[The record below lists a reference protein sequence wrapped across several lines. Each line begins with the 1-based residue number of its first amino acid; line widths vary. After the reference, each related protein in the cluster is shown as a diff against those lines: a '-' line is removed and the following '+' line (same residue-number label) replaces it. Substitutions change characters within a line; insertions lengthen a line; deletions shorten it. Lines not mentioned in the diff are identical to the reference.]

1 MTDYTFFSALTHCI
15 RQGGAPVLCTI
26 VDSAGSAPRG
36 AGARMA
42 LLSDGTWIGTVSGG
56 AVENL
61 VQQRASAVM
70 DGTAQ
75 GGLEHYSL
83 GGEAS
88 RTGMVCGGAVTV
100 CIQTLGE
107 KQLADLERLIE
118 FLKSGNPCLL
128 LIHNKE
134 QVYDL
139 VAYGEGEL
147 PETLAGR
154 PQTAPLFEDGMYT
167 EPMGWDG
174 VLYLFG
180 GGHVGQALAPMLS
193 QVGFRVVVFDSRE
206 EIAQPQNF
214 PGAEKVVLGS
224 FENIG
229 EQVQLTRRDYA
240 VVMSPGHQHDLEVL
254 CQVLEQRPYYVGC
267 MGSRKKKAF
276 LWGELERR
284 GFSRE
289 QIETIHLPIDLDI
302 GGETPAEIAVSVT
315 AQLIQVRAG
324 RLGRCGGGLCPA

>member
-1 MTDYTFFSALTHCI
+1 
-15 RQGGAPVLCTI
+15 
-26 VDSAGSAPRG
+26 
-36 AGARMA
+36 MA
-42 LLSDGTWIGTVSGG
+42 LLPDGTWLGTVGGG

-100 CIQTLGE
+100 CIQSLGTEQLPALEQLAQHLQSGTPCMLLLDNIEHVSRFSVYGE
-107 KQLADLERLIE
+107 KD
-118 FLKSGNPCLL
+118 
-128 LIHNKE
+128 
-134 QVYDL
+134 
-139 VAYGEGEL
+139 L
-147 PETLAGR
+147 PEALAKR
-154 PQTAPLFEDGMYT
+154 PQTASLLEDGMYT
-167 EPMGWDG
+167 EPMGRDG

-180 GGHVGQALAPMLS
+180 GGHVGQALAPMLA

-206 EIAQPQNF
+206 DIARPQNF
-214 PGAEKVVLGS
+214 PGAERVVLGS
-224 FENIG
+224 FDQIG

-254 CQVLEQRPYYVGC
+254 CQVLEQQPYYVGC

-276 LWGELERR
+276 LWGELKRR
-284 GFSRE
+284 GFSQE
-289 QIETIHLPIDLDI
+289 QIEAIHLPIGLDI
-302 GGETPAEIAVSVT
+302 GGDTPAEIAVSVT

-324 RLGRCGGGLCPA
+324 RLGRRGGGCPA

>member
-1 MTDYTFFSALTHCI
+1 MTDYTLFSALTQCV

-26 VDSAGSAPRG
+26 VNSAGSAPRG

-42 LLSDGTWIGTVSGG
+42 RLSDGTWLGTVGGG
-56 AVENL
+56 AVECL
-61 VQQRASAVM
+61 VQQRASQVM

-100 CIQTLGE
+100 CIQSLGAE
-107 KQLADLERLIE
+107 QLPALERVTD
-118 FLKSGNPCLL
+118 FLQSGSPCLL
-128 LIHNKE
+128 LIQNIE
-134 QVYDL
+134 QAPTL
-139 VAYGEGEL
+139 VIYGAEEL
-147 PETLAGR
+147 PEALSQR
-154 PQTAPLFEDGMYT
+154 PQTAPLLEGGMYT
-167 EPMGWDG
+167 EPLGRDG

-180 GGHVGQALAPMLS
+180 GGHVGQALAPMLA

-214 PGAEKVVLGS
+214 PGAERVVLGC
-224 FENIG
+224 FERIG
-229 EQVQLTRRDYA
+229 EQVQLTPRDYA

-254 CQVLEQRPYYVGC
+254 CQVLEQKPYYVGC
-267 MGSRKKKAF
+267 MGSRKKRAF

-284 GFSRE
+284 GFSRT
-289 QIETIHLPIDLDI
+289 QIEAIHLPIGLDI

-324 RLGRCGGGLCPA
+324 RLGRNGGGLCPA

>member
-1 MTDYTFFSALTHCI
+1 MTDYTLFSALTQCV

-42 LLSDGTWIGTVSGG
+42 LLPDGTWLGTVGGG
-56 AVENL
+56 AVERL
-61 VQQRASAVM
+61 VQQRASQVM

-100 CIQTLGE
+100 CIQSLGAE
-107 KQLADLERLIE
+107 QLPALERLTD
-118 FLKSGNPCLL
+118 FLQSGTPCSL
-128 LIHNKE
+128 LIQNIE
-134 QVYDL
+134 QAPTL
-139 VAYGEGEL
+139 VIYGAEEL
-147 PETLAGR
+147 PEALSQC
-154 PQTAPLFEDGMYT
+154 PQTAPLLEGGIYT
-167 EPMGWDG
+167 EPLGRDG

-180 GGHVGQALAPMLS
+180 GGHVGQALAPMLA

-214 PGAEKVVLGS
+214 PGAERVVLGF
-224 FENIG
+224 FERIG
-229 EQVQLTRRDYA
+229 EQVQLTPRDYA

-254 CQVLEQRPYYVGC
+254 CQVLEQKPYYVGC
-267 MGSRKKKAF
+267 MGSRKKRAF

-284 GFSRE
+284 GFSRT
-289 QIETIHLPIDLDI
+289 QIETIHLPIGLDI

-324 RLGRCGGGLCPA
+324 RLGRNGGGLCPA

>member
-1 MTDYTFFSALTHCI
+1 MTDFALFSTLIDCI

-26 VDSAGSAPRG
+26 VGSAGSAPRG

-42 LLSDGTWIGTVSGG
+42 LLPNGTWLGTVGGG

-88 RTGMVCGGAVTV
+88 STGMVCGGAVTV
-100 CIQTLGE
+100 CIQSLGTEQLPALEQLAQYLQIGTPCMLLLDKIERVPSFSVCGE
-107 KQLADLERLIE
+107 KD
-118 FLKSGNPCLL
+118 
-128 LIHNKE
+128 
-134 QVYDL
+134 
-139 VAYGEGEL
+139 L
-147 PETLAGR
+147 PEALAKR
-154 PQTAPLFEDGMYT
+154 PQTAPLLEDGMYT
-167 EPMGWDG
+167 EPMGQDG

-180 GGHVGQALAPMLS
+180 GGHVGQALAPMLA

-206 EIAQPQNF
+206 DIARPQNF
-214 PGAEKVVLGS
+214 PGAERVVLGS
-224 FENIG
+224 FDQIG

-254 CQVLEQRPYYVGC
+254 CQVLEQQPYYVGC

-276 LWGELERR
+276 LWEELERR
-284 GFSRE
+284 GFSRA
-289 QIETIHLPIDLDI
+289 QIETIHLPIGLDI

-324 RLGRCGGGLCPA
+324 RLGPRRGGGCPA

>member
-1 MTDYTFFSALTHCI
+1 MTDFSLFSTLIDCI

-42 LLSDGTWIGTVSGG
+42 LLPDGAWLGTVGGG

-61 VQQRASAVM
+61 VRQRACAVM
-70 DGTAQ
+70 DGAAR
-75 GGLEHYSL
+75 GGLAHYSL
-83 GGEAS
+83 GGEESA
-88 RTGMVCGGAVTV
+88 TGMVCGGAVTV
-100 CIQTLGE
+100 CIQTLGAE
-107 KQLADLERLIE
+107 QLPALEQLAHCLQR
-118 FLKSGNPCLL
+118 GTPCLL
-128 LIHNKE
+128 LLDNVE
-134 QVYDL
+134 SAPGFFV
-139 VAYGEGEL
+139 YGEDSL
-147 PETLAGR
+147 PDALAKR
-154 PQTAPLFEDGMYT
+154 PQTAPLLEDGMYT
-167 EPMGWDG
+167 EPMGRDG

-206 EIAQPQNF
+206 DIAQPQNF
-214 PGAEKVVLGS
+214 PGAERVVLGS
-224 FENIG
+224 FEHIG
-229 EQVQLTRRDYA
+229 EQVQLTSRDYA
-240 VVMSPGHQHDLEVL
+240 VVMSPGHRHDLEVL
-254 CQVLEQRPYYVGC
+254 CQVLAQNPYYVGC

-284 GFSRE
+284 GFSQA
-289 QIETIHLPIDLDI
+289 QIEAIHLPIGLDI

-324 RLGRCGGGLCPA
+324 RLGRRGGGGCPA

>member
-267 MGSRKKKAF
+267 LS
-276 LWGELERR
+276 L
-284 GFSRE
+284 
-289 QIETIHLPIDLDI
+289 IHI
-302 GGETPAEIAVSVT
+302 
-315 AQLIQVRAG
+315 
-324 RLGRCGGGLCPA
+324 

>member
-1 MTDYTFFSALTHCI
+1 MTDYALFLALTDCV
-15 RQGGAPVLCTI
+15 RQGGAPVLCTV

-42 LLSDGTWIGTVSGG
+42 RLSDGSWLGTVGGG

-61 VQQRASAVM
+61 VQQRAAQVM
-70 DGTAQ
+70 EGTAQ

-83 GGEAS
+83 GGETS

-100 CIQTLGE
+100 CIQSLGAE
-107 KQLADLERLIE
+107 QLPALERLTE
-118 FLKSGNPCLL
+118 FLKSGFPCLL
-128 LIHNKE
+128 LISNIE
-134 QVYDL
+134 QVPIL
-139 VAYGEGEL
+139 AAYGAEEL
-147 PETLAGR
+147 PEELSQR
-154 PQTAPLFEDGMYT
+154 PQSAPLLEGGMYT
-167 EPMGWDG
+167 EPLGRDG

-180 GGHVGQALAPMLS
+180 GGHVGQALAPMLA

-206 EIAQPQNF
+206 EISQPQNF
-214 PGAEKVVLGS
+214 PGAERVVLGS
-224 FENIG
+224 FAHIG
-229 EQVQLTRRDYA
+229 EQVQLNPRDYA

-254 CQVLEQRPYYVGC
+254 CQVLEQKPSYVGC

-284 GFSRE
+284 GFSRA
-289 QIETIHLPIDLDI
+289 QIEAIHLPIGLDI

-324 RLGRCGGGLCPA
+324 RLGCRDGGPCPA

>member
-1 MTDYTFFSALTHCI
+1 MTDYTFFSALTDCI

-42 LLSDGTWIGTVSGG
+42 LLSNGTWIGTVGGG

-70 DGTAQ
+70 DGTVQ

-100 CIQTLGE
+100 CIQTLRE
-107 KQLADLERLIE
+107 KQLPDLERLIG
-118 FLKSGNPCLL
+118 FLKDGTPCSL

-134 QVYDL
+134 QVYNL
-139 VAYGEGEL
+139 AVCGEGEL
-147 PETLAGR
+147 PGTLAKR

-167 EPMGWDG
+167 EPMGRDG

-214 PGAEKVVLGS
+214 PGAELVVLGS

-229 EQVQLTRRDYA
+229 EQVQLTSRDYA
-240 VVMSPGHQHDLEVL
+240 VIMSPGHQHDLEVL

-289 QIETIHLPIDLDI
+289 QIETIHLPIGLDI

-324 RLGRCGGGLCPA
+324 HLGRSGGGLCPA

>member
-1 MTDYTFFSALTHCI
+1 MTDYTFFSALTDCI

-42 LLSDGTWIGTVSGG
+42 LLPDGTWIGTVGGG

-61 VQQRASAVM
+61 VQQRAAQVM

-107 KQLADLERLIE
+107 KQLLDLERLIG
-118 FLKSGNPCLL
+118 FLKSGTPCLL
-128 LIHNKE
+128 FIYKNE
-134 QVYDL
+134 QVYSL
-139 VAYGEGEL
+139 AAYGEGEL

-167 EPMGWDG
+167 EPMGRDG

-214 PGAEKVVLGS
+214 PGAEQVVLGS

-229 EQVQLTRRDYA
+229 EQVQLTSRDYA
-240 VVMSPGHQHDLEVL
+240 VIMSPGHQHDLEVL

-289 QIETIHLPIDLDI
+289 QIESIHLPIGLDI

-324 RLGRCGGGLCPA
+324 RLGRSGGGLCPA

>member
-1 MTDYTFFSALTHCI
+1 MTDYTLFSALTQCVQ
-15 RQGGAPVLCTI
+15 RGGKPVMCTI
-26 VDSAGSAPRG
+26 VDSAGSSPRG

-42 LLSDGTWIGTVSGG
+42 LLPDSTWLGTVGGG
-56 AVENL
+56 AVERL
-61 VQQRASAVM
+61 VQQHAAQVM

-75 GGLEHYSL
+75 GGLEYYSL

-100 CIQTLGE
+100 CIQSLGRE
-107 KQLADLERLIE
+107 QLTTLERLTE
-118 FLKSGNPCLL
+118 FLKSGRPCLL
-128 LIHNKE
+128 LINNIK
-134 QVYDL
+134 QAPSL
-139 VAYGEGEL
+139 VVYGEGEL
-147 PETLAGR
+147 PEELSQR
-154 PQTAPLFEDGMYT
+154 PQTAPLLEDGVYT
-167 EPMGWDG
+167 EPLGRDG

-214 PGAEKVVLGS
+214 PGAEQVVLGS
-224 FENIG
+224 FDNIG
-229 EQVQLTRRDYA
+229 EQVQITSQDYA

-254 CQVLEQRPYYVGC
+254 CQVLAQKPCYVGC
-267 MGSRKKKAF
+267 MGSRKKRAF
-276 LWGELERR
+276 LWSELERR

-289 QIETIHLPIDLDI
+289 QIEAIHLPIGLDI

-324 RLGRCGGGLCPA
+324 RLGRSGGGLCPA

>member
-1 MTDYTFFSALTHCI
+1 MTDFALFSTLIDCI

-42 LLSDGTWIGTVSGG
+42 LLPDGTWLGTVGGG

-83 GGEAS
+83 GGES
-88 RTGMVCGGAVTV
+88 SSTGMVCGGAVTV
-100 CIQTLGE
+100 CIQSLGAE
-107 KQLADLERLIE
+107 QLHALEQLAQYLQ
-118 FLKSGNPCLL
+118 GGTPCLL
-128 LIHNKE
+128 LLDNIE
-134 QVYDL
+134 RVPSFS
-139 VAYGEGEL
+139 VCGEKDL
-147 PETLAGR
+147 PEALAKR
-154 PQTAPLFEDGMYT
+154 PQTAPLLEDGMYT
-167 EPMGWDG
+167 EPMGQDG

-180 GGHVGQALAPMLS
+180 GGHVGQALAPMLA

-206 EIAQPQNF
+206 DIARPQNF
-214 PGAEKVVLGS
+214 PGAERVVLGS
-224 FENIG
+224 FDQIG
-229 EQVQLTRRDYA
+229 EQVQLTSRDYA

-254 CQVLEQRPYYVGC
+254 CQVLEQQPYYVGC

-284 GFSRE
+284 GFSQV
-289 QIETIHLPIDLDI
+289 QIEAIHLPIGLDI

-324 RLGRCGGGLCPA
+324 RLGRRGGGCPA

>member
-42 LLSDGTWIGTVSGG
+42 LLSDGAWIGTVG
-56 AVENL
+56 
-61 VQQRASAVM
+61 
-70 DGTAQ
+70 
-75 GGLEHYSL
+75 
-83 GGEAS
+83 
-88 RTGMVCGGAVTV
+88 GGAVTV

-254 CQVLEQRPYYVGC
+254 GQVLEQRPYYVGC

-289 QIETIHLPIDLDI
+289 QIETIHLPIGLDI

>member
-1 MTDYTFFSALTHCI
+1 MTDYALFLALAHCV
-15 RQGGAPVLCTI
+15 RQGGTPVLCTI

-42 LLSDGTWIGTVSGG
+42 LLPDGTWLGTVGGG

-61 VQQRASAVM
+61 VQQRAAAVIA
-70 DGTAQ
+70 GTAP

-88 RTGMVCGGAVTV
+88 ATGMVCGGAVTV
-100 CIQTLGE
+100 CIQCLGE
-107 KQLADLERLIE
+107 TQLPVLERLTQ
-118 FLKSGNPCLL
+118 FLQSGTPCM
-128 LIHNKE
+128 LIISNME
-134 QVYDL
+134 QVPDL
-139 VAYGEGEL
+139 TAYREEEL
-147 PETLAGR
+147 PESLANC
-154 PQTAPLFEDGMYT
+154 PQTAPLLEDGVYT
-167 EPMGWDG
+167 EPMGRDG

-206 EIAQPQNF
+206 EIARPQNF
-214 PGAEKVVLGS
+214 PGAERVVLGS
-224 FENIG
+224 FEHIG
-229 EQVQLTRRDYA
+229 AQVQLTPRDYA
-240 VVMSPGHQHDLEVL
+240 VIMSPGHRHDLEVL
-254 CQVLEQRPYYVGC
+254 CQVLEQRPCYVGC

-289 QIETIHLPIDLDI
+289 QMEAIHLPIGLDI

-324 RLGRCGGGLCPA
+324 RLGRSGGGLCPA

>member
-1 MTDYTFFSALTHCI
+1 
-15 RQGGAPVLCTI
+15 
-26 VDSAGSAPRG
+26 
-36 AGARMA
+36 MA
-42 LLSDGTWIGTVSGG
+42 LLPDGTWLGTVGGG

-61 VQQRASAVM
+61 VQQRAAAVIG
-70 DGTAQ
+70 GTVP

-88 RTGMVCGGAVTV
+88 ATGMVCGGAVTV
-100 CIQTLGE
+100 CIQCLG
-107 KQLADLERLIE
+107 KTQLPALERLTQ
-118 FLKSGNPCLL
+118 FLQSGTPCM
-128 LIHNKE
+128 LIISNME
-134 QVYDL
+134 QVPDL
-139 VAYGEGEL
+139 TAYREEEL
-147 PETLAGR
+147 PESLANC
-154 PQTAPLFEDGMYT
+154 PQTAPLLEDGVYT
-167 EPMGWDG
+167 EPMGRDG

-206 EIAQPQNF
+206 EIARPQNF
-214 PGAEKVVLGS
+214 PGAERVVLGS
-224 FENIG
+224 FEHIG
-229 EQVQLTRRDYA
+229 EQVQLTPRDYA
-240 VVMSPGHQHDLEVL
+240 VIMSPGHRHDLEVL
-254 CQVLEQRPYYVGC
+254 CQVLEQRPCYVGC

-289 QIETIHLPIDLDI
+289 QMEAIHLPIGLDI

-324 RLGRCGGGLCPA
+324 RLGRSGGGLCPA

>member
-1 MTDYTFFSALTHCI
+1 MTDFAFFSALMDCI

-42 LLSDGTWIGTVSGG
+42 LLPDGTWLGTVGGG

-88 RTGMVCGGAVTV
+88 STGMVCGGAVTV
-100 CIQTLGE
+100 CIQTLGAG
-107 KQLADLERLIE
+107 QLPALERLTQY
-118 FLKSGNPCLL
+118 LQSGTPCLL
-128 LIHNKE
+128 LLDNIE
-134 QVYDL
+134 SAPGFFV
-139 VAYGEGEL
+139 YGEEFL
-147 PETLAGR
+147 PDTLAKR
-154 PQTAPLFEDGMYT
+154 PRTAPVLEDGMYT
-167 EPMGWDG
+167 EPMGRDG

-206 EIAQPQNF
+206 DIARPQNF
-214 PGAEKVVLGS
+214 PGAERVVLGS
-224 FENIG
+224 FAHVG

-254 CQVLEQRPYYVGC
+254 CQVLKQQPYYVGC

-289 QIETIHLPIDLDI
+289 QIEAIHLPIGLDI
-302 GGETPAEIAVSVT
+302 GGDTPAEIAVSVT
-315 AQLIQVRAG
+315 AQLIQVRARRLDPRGG
-324 RLGRCGGGLCPA
+324 RGCPA

>member
-1 MTDYTFFSALTHCI
+1 MTDYALFSALAHCVG
-15 RQGGAPVLCTI
+15 QGGTPVLCTI

-42 LLSDGTWIGTVSGG
+42 LLPDGTWLGTVGGG

-61 VQQRASAVM
+61 VQQRAAAVIG
-70 DGTAQ
+70 GTVP

-88 RTGMVCGGAVTV
+88 ATGMVCGGAVTV
-100 CIQTLGE
+100 CIQCLG
-107 KQLADLERLIE
+107 KTQLPALERLTQ
-118 FLKSGNPCLL
+118 FLQSGTPCVLV
-128 LIHNKE
+128 ISNIE
-134 QVYDL
+134 QVPDL
-139 VAYGEGEL
+139 AVYGEEGL
-147 PETLAGR
+147 PEALAKR
-154 PQTAPLFEDGMYT
+154 PQTAPLLEDGVYT
-167 EPMGWDG
+167 EPMGRDG

-206 EIAQPQNF
+206 EIARPQNF
-214 PGAEKVVLGS
+214 PGAERVVLGS
-224 FENIG
+224 FEHIG
-229 EQVQLTRRDYA
+229 EQVQLTPRDYA
-240 VVMSPGHQHDLEVL
+240 VIMSPGHRHDLEVL
-254 CQVLEQRPYYVGC
+254 CQVLEQRPCYVGC

-289 QIETIHLPIDLDI
+289 QMEAIHLPIGLDI

-324 RLGRCGGGLCPA
+324 RLGRSGGGSCPA

>member
-1 MTDYTFFSALTHCI
+1 
-15 RQGGAPVLCTI
+15 
-26 VDSAGSAPRG
+26 
-36 AGARMA
+36 MA
-42 LLSDGTWIGTVSGG
+42 LLPDGTWLGTVGGG
-56 AVENL
+56 AVERL
-61 VQQRASAVM
+61 VQQRASQVM

-100 CIQTLGE
+100 CIQSLGAE
-107 KQLADLERLIE
+107 QLTALERVTD
-118 FLKSGNPCLL
+118 FLKSGTPCLL
-128 LIHNKE
+128 LIQNIE
-134 QVYDL
+134 QVPTL
-139 VAYGEGEL
+139 AAYGAEEL
-147 PETLAGR
+147 PEALSPR
-154 PQTAPLFEDGMYT
+154 PQTAPLLDGGIYT
-167 EPMGWDG
+167 EPLGRDG

-180 GGHVGQALAPMLS
+180 GGHVGQALAPMLA

-214 PGAEKVVLGS
+214 PGAERVVLGC
-224 FENIG
+224 FERIG
-229 EQVQLTRRDYA
+229 EQVQLTPRDYA

-254 CQVLEQRPYYVGC
+254 CQVLEQKPYYVGC
-267 MGSRKKKAF
+267 MGSRKKRAF

-284 GFSRE
+284 GFSRA
-289 QIETIHLPIDLDI
+289 QIEAIHLPIGLDI

-324 RLGRCGGGLCPA
+324 RLGRNGGGLCPA

>member
-1 MTDYTFFSALTHCI
+1 MSDYTLFSALSECV
-15 RQGGAPVLCTI
+15 RQGGTPVLCTV
-26 VDSAGSAPRG
+26 VDSAGSTPRG

-42 LLSDGTWIGTVSGG
+42 LLPDGTWLGTVGGG

-61 VQQRASAVM
+61 VQQRAAQVM

-88 RTGMVCGGAVTV
+88 ATGMVCGGAVTV
-100 CIQTLGE
+100 CIQLLGE
-107 KQLADLERLIE
+107 MQLSALEHLVQ
-118 FLKSGNPCLL
+118 FLQSGTPCLL
-128 LIHNKE
+128 VISQIE
-134 QVYDL
+134 QGIYL
-139 VAYGEGEL
+139 AAYGEENL
-147 PETLAGR
+147 PDNLKKR
-154 PQTAPLFEDGMYT
+154 PQTAPLLENGIYT
-167 EPMGWDG
+167 EPLGRDG

-206 EIAQPQNF
+206 EIARPQNF
-214 PGAEKVVLGS
+214 PGAERVVLGS
-224 FENIG
+224 FEHIE
-229 EQVQLTRRDYA
+229 EQIQLTPLDYA

-254 CQVLEQRPYYVGC
+254 CQVLKQRTYYVGC
-267 MGSRKKKAF
+267 MGSRKKRAF

-284 GFSRE
+284 GFSRA
-289 QIETIHLPIDLDI
+289 QIDSIHLPIGLDI

-324 RLGRCGGGLCPA
+324 RLGRGSGLCPV

>member
-1 MTDYTFFSALTHCI
+1 MTDYALFSTLAHCVG
-15 RQGGAPVLCTI
+15 QGGTPVLCTI

-36 AGARMA
+36 SGARMA
-42 LLSDGTWIGTVSGG
+42 LLPDGTWLGTVGGG

-61 VQQRASAVM
+61 VQQRAAAVIA
-70 DGTAQ
+70 GTAP

-88 RTGMVCGGAVTV
+88 ATGMVCGGAVTV
-100 CIQTLGE
+100 CIQRLGE
-107 KQLADLERLIE
+107 TQLPALERLTQ
-118 FLKSGNPCLL
+118 FLQSGTPCT
-128 LIHNKE
+128 LIISSME
-134 QVYDL
+134 QAPNL
-139 VAYGEGEL
+139 VTHGEEGL
-147 PETLAGR
+147 PESLTNR
-154 PQTAPLFEDGMYT
+154 PQTAPLLEDGVYT
-167 EPMGWDG
+167 EPMGRDG

-206 EIAQPQNF
+206 EIARPQNF
-214 PGAEKVVLGS
+214 PGAERVVLGS
-224 FENIG
+224 FEHIG
-229 EQVQLTRRDYA
+229 EQVQLTPRDYA
-240 VVMSPGHQHDLEVL
+240 VIMSPGHRHDLEVL
-254 CQVLEQRPYYVGC
+254 CQVLEQHPCYVGC

-289 QIETIHLPIDLDI
+289 QMEAIHLPIGLDI

-324 RLGRCGGGLCPA
+324 RLGRSGGGSCPA

>member
-1 MTDYTFFSALTHCI
+1 MTDYTLFSALSDCV
-15 RQGGAPVLCTI
+15 RQGGTPVLCTI

-42 LLSDGTWIGTVSGG
+42 LLPDGTWLGTVGGG

-61 VQQRASAVM
+61 VQQRAAQVM
-70 DGTAQ
+70 DGTAP

-88 RTGMVCGGAVTV
+88 STGMVCGGAVTV
-100 CIQTLGE
+100 CIQRLE
-107 KQLADLERLIE
+107 AKQLPTLERLTE
-118 FLKSGNPCLL
+118 FLKSGTPCLL
-128 LIHNKE
+128 LIHNME
-134 QVYDL
+134 QVFSL
-139 VAYGEGEL
+139 AVYGEEEL
-147 PETLAGR
+147 PEPLAKR
-154 PQTAPLFEDGMYT
+154 PQAAPLLEDGMYT
-167 EPMGWDG
+167 EPLGRDG

-180 GGHVGQALAPMLS
+180 GGHVGQALAPMLA

-206 EIAQPQNF
+206 EIARPQNF
-214 PGAEKVVLGS
+214 PGAERVVLGS
-224 FENIG
+224 FEHIVD
-229 EQVQLTRRDYA
+229 QVQLTPRDYA
-240 VVMSPGHQHDLEVL
+240 VVMSPGHRHDLEVL
-254 CQVLEQRPYYVGC
+254 CQVLEQHPCYVGC

-289 QIETIHLPIDLDI
+289 QIEAIHLPIGLDI

-324 RLGRCGGGLCPA
+324 RLGRRSGACPA

>member
-1 MTDYTFFSALTHCI
+1 MTDCALFSALTDCMH
-15 RQGGAPVLCTI
+15 QGGTPVLCTI

-42 LLSDGTWIGTVSGG
+42 LLPDGTWLGTVGGG
-56 AVENL
+56 AVETL
-61 VQQRASAVM
+61 VQCRAAQVM

-88 RTGMVCGGAVTV
+88 ATGMVCGGAVTV
-100 CIQTLGE
+100 CIQLLGE
-107 KQLADLERLIE
+107 MQLSALEHLVQ
-118 FLKSGNPCLL
+118 FLQSGTPCLL
-128 LIHNKE
+128 MINQTE
-134 QVYDL
+134 QGVYL
-139 VAYGEGEL
+139 ACYGEGDL
-147 PETLAGR
+147 PESLKKC
-154 PQTAPLFEDGMYT
+154 PQTAPLLEDGVYT
-167 EPMGWDG
+167 EPMGRDG

-206 EIAQPQNF
+206 EIARPQNF
-214 PGAEKVVLGS
+214 PGAERVVLGS
-224 FENIG
+224 FGHIG
-229 EQVQLTRRDYA
+229 EQVQLASRDYA
-240 VVMSPGHQHDLEVL
+240 VIMSPGHRHDLEVL
-254 CQVLEQRPYYVGC
+254 CQVLEQRPCYVGC
-267 MGSRKKKAF
+267 MGSRKKRAF

-289 QIETIHLPIDLDI
+289 QIDSIHLPIGLDI

-324 RLGRCGGGLCPA
+324 RLGRGSGLCPA

>member
-1 MTDYTFFSALTHCI
+1 MTDYTLFSALTDCV
-15 RQGGAPVLCTI
+15 RQGGTPVLCTI

-42 LLSDGTWIGTVSGG
+42 LLPDGTWLGTVGGG
-56 AVENL
+56 AVERL
-61 VQQRASAVM
+61 VQQRASQVM

-100 CIQTLGE
+100 CIQSLGTE
-107 KQLADLERLIE
+107 QLPALERLTD
-118 FLKSGNPCLL
+118 FLQSRTPCSL
-128 LIHNKE
+128 LIQNIE
-134 QVYDL
+134 QAPTL
-139 VAYGEGEL
+139 VIYGAEVL
-147 PETLAGR
+147 PEALSQR
-154 PQTAPLFEDGMYT
+154 PQTAPLLEDGMYT
-167 EPMGWDG
+167 EPLGRDG
-174 VLYLFG
+174 ILYLFG
-180 GGHVGQALAPMLS
+180 GGHVGQALAPMLA
-193 QVGFRVVVFDSRE
+193 QVGFRVVVFDSRA

-214 PGAEKVVLGS
+214 PGAERVVLGS
-224 FENIG
+224 FERIG
-229 EQVQLTRRDYA
+229 EQVQLTPRDYA

-254 CQVLEQRPYYVGC
+254 CQVLEQKPYYVGC
-267 MGSRKKKAF
+267 MGSRKKRAF

-284 GFSRE
+284 GFSRA
-289 QIETIHLPIDLDI
+289 QIEAIHLPIGLDI

-324 RLGRCGGGLCPA
+324 RLGRNGGGLCPA

>member
-1 MTDYTFFSALTHCI
+1 
-15 RQGGAPVLCTI
+15 
-26 VDSAGSAPRG
+26 
-36 AGARMA
+36 MA
-42 LLSDGTWIGTVSGG
+42 LLPDGTWLGTVGGG

-61 VQQRASAVM
+61 VQQRAAAVIA
-70 DGTAQ
+70 GTAP

-88 RTGMVCGGAVTV
+88 ATGMVCGGAVTV
-100 CIQTLGE
+100 CIQCLGE
-107 KQLADLERLIE
+107 MQLSALEHLSQ
-118 FLKSGNPCLL
+118 FLKSGTPCVLV
-128 LIHNKE
+128 ISNMK

-139 VAYGEGEL
+139 AVYGEENL
-147 PETLAGR
+147 PGSFAER
-154 PQTAPLFEDGMYT
+154 PQTAPLLEDGVYT
-167 EPMGWDG
+167 EPMGRDG

-180 GGHVGQALAPMLS
+180 GGHVGQALAPMLA

-206 EIAQPQNF
+206 EIARPQNF
-214 PGAEKVVLGS
+214 PGAERVVLGS

-229 EQVQLTRRDYA
+229 EQVQLTPRDYA
-240 VVMSPGHQHDLEVL
+240 VIMSPGHRHDLEVL

-289 QIETIHLPIDLDI
+289 QIESIHLPIGLDI

-315 AQLIQVRAG
+315 AQLIQVRAA
-324 RLGRCGGGLCPA
+324 RLGNSAGKLCPA

>member
-1 MTDYTFFSALTHCI
+1 MTDYTLFSALTHCV
-15 RQGGAPVLCTI
+15 RQGGAPVLCTV

-42 LLSDGTWIGTVSGG
+42 LLPDGTWLGTVGGG

-61 VQQRASAVM
+61 VQRWAVQVM
-70 DGTAQ
+70 AGEAQ

-100 CIQTLGE
+100 CVQPLGAE
-107 KQLADLERLIE
+107 QLPALEQITE
-118 FLKSGNPCLL
+118 YLKSGSPCLL
-128 LIHNKE
+128 LIYNKE
-134 QVYDL
+134 QGYNL
-139 VAYGEGEL
+139 AIYGEGEL
-147 PETLAGR
+147 PETLAKR
-154 PQTAPLFEDGMYT
+154 PQTAPLFEDGIYT
-167 EPMGWDG
+167 EPLGRDG

-180 GGHVGQALAPMLS
+180 GGHVGQALVPMLV
-193 QVGFRVVVFDSRE
+193 QVGFRVVVFDSRA

-214 PGAEKVVLGS
+214 PGAERVVLGS
-224 FENIG
+224 FDNIG
-229 EQVQLTRRDYA
+229 EQVQLTGRDYA

-254 CQVLEQRPYYVGC
+254 CQVLKQQPYYVGC

-276 LWGELERR
+276 LWEELERR

-289 QIETIHLPIDLDI
+289 QIEAIHLPIGLDI

-324 RLGRCGGGLCPA
+324 RLGHSGGGLCPA

>member
-214 PGAEKVVLGS
+214 PGPHPFHSQDFRLV
-224 FENIG
+224 
-229 EQVQLTRRDYA
+229 
-240 VVMSPGHQHDLEVL
+240 
-254 CQVLEQRPYYVGC
+254 
-267 MGSRKKKAF
+267 
-276 LWGELERR
+276 
-284 GFSRE
+284 
-289 QIETIHLPIDLDI
+289 
-302 GGETPAEIAVSVT
+302 
-315 AQLIQVRAG
+315 G
-324 RLGRCGGGLCPA
+324 RLLGRSSCRMGTG

>member
-107 KQLADLERLIE
+107 KQLADLER
-118 FLKSGNPCLL
+118 
-128 LIHNKE
+128 
-134 QVYDL
+134 
-139 VAYGEGEL
+139 
-147 PETLAGR
+147 
-154 PQTAPLFEDGMYT
+154 
-167 EPMGWDG
+167 
-174 VLYLFG
+174 
-180 GGHVGQALAPMLS
+180 
-193 QVGFRVVVFDSRE
+193 
-206 EIAQPQNF
+206 
-214 PGAEKVVLGS
+214 
-224 FENIG
+224 
-229 EQVQLTRRDYA
+229 
-240 VVMSPGHQHDLEVL
+240 
-254 CQVLEQRPYYVGC
+254 
-267 MGSRKKKAF
+267 
-276 LWGELERR
+276 R

>member
-1 MTDYTFFSALTHCI
+1 MTDYALFSTLAHCVG
-15 RQGGAPVLCTI
+15 QGGTPVLCTI

-42 LLSDGTWIGTVSGG
+42 LLPDGTWLGTVGGG

-61 VQQRASAVM
+61 VQRRAVQVM
-70 DGTAQ
+70 DGAAP

-88 RTGMVCGGAVTV
+88 ATGMVCGGAVTV
-100 CIQTLGE
+100 CIQRLGE
-107 KQLADLERLIE
+107 TQLPVLERLTQ
-118 FLKSGNPCLL
+118 FLQSGTPCVLV
-128 LIHNKE
+128 ISNMG
-134 QVYDL
+134 QVL
-139 VAYGEGEL
+139 NLASYGEKGL
-147 PETLAGR
+147 PESLANC
-154 PQTAPLFEDGMYT
+154 PQTAPLLEDGVYT
-167 EPMGWDG
+167 EPMGRDG

-206 EIAQPQNF
+206 EIARPQNF
-214 PGAEKVVLGS
+214 PGAERVVLGS
-224 FENIG
+224 FEHIG
-229 EQVQLTRRDYA
+229 EQVQLTPRDYA
-240 VVMSPGHQHDLEVL
+240 VIMSPGHRHDLEVL
-254 CQVLEQRPYYVGC
+254 CQVLEQRPCYVGC

-289 QIETIHLPIDLDI
+289 QMEAIHLPIGLDI

-324 RLGRCGGGLCPA
+324 RLGRSGGGSCPA

>member
-1 MTDYTFFSALTHCI
+1 MTDYALFSALTDCV
-15 RQGGAPVLCTI
+15 RQGGTPVLCTI

-42 LLSDGTWIGTVSGG
+42 LLPDGTWLGTVGGG

-61 VQQRASAVM
+61 VQQRAAQVM
-70 DGTAQ
+70 DGTAP

-88 RTGMVCGGAVTV
+88 ATGMVCGGAVTV
-100 CIQTLGE
+100 CIQRLGE
-107 KQLADLERLIE
+107 TQLPALERLAQ
-118 FLKSGNPCLL
+118 FLQSGTPCVL
-128 LIHNKE
+128 LISNME

-139 VAYGEGEL
+139 AAYGEGEL
-147 PETLAGR
+147 PETLAKR
-154 PQTAPLFEDGMYT
+154 PQTAPLFENGMYT
-167 EPMGWDG
+167 EPMGRDG

-180 GGHVGQALAPMLS
+180 GGHVGQALAPMLA

-206 EIAQPQNF
+206 EIARPQNF
-214 PGAEKVVLGS
+214 PGAERVVLGS

-229 EQVQLTRRDYA
+229 EQVQLTPRDYA
-240 VVMSPGHQHDLEVL
+240 VIMSPGHRHDLEVL
-254 CQVLEQRPYYVGC
+254 CQVLEQRPCYVGC

-289 QIETIHLPIDLDI
+289 QIESIHLPIGLDI
-302 GGETPAEIAVSVT
+302 GGETPSEIAVSVT
-315 AQLIQVRAG
+315 AQLIQVRAR
-324 RLGRCGGGLCPA
+324 RLGRSGGGSCPA

>member
-42 LLSDGTWIGTVSGG
+42 LLSDGTWIGTVGGG

-88 RTGMVCGGAVTV
+88 RTGIVCGGAVTV

-289 QIETIHLPIDLDI
+289 QIETIHLPIGLDI